1 MLGTI
6 TDVRIKYELQ
16 KKEQDAK
23 ELHQW
28 LVNSC
33 KDSNSYNALHKTIKD
48 RMAV

>member
-23 ELHQW
+23 ELNAW
-28 LVNSC
+28 LLATAKTS
-33 KDSNSYNALHKTIKD
+33 KEYEELKHKVLQRLI
-48 RMAV
+48 